1 MAITAAVN
9 DKKPFVKDFTR
20 VTRDIEASQ
29 KIHRESMTYLQGVV
43 RTLKRNKVAMIS
55 LGFIIFLLL
64 VAIFGPMIFPDYEK
78 QDLLHT
84 LQKPGAGH
92 ILGTDELGRDVLT
105 RLIRGTRVSLFI
117 GFAAETI
124 NLFIG
129 IIYGG
134 IAGFIGGK
142 VDTIMMRIVEVL
154 MSIPQTLVMILMLT
168 ILKRGVVTL
177 IFSLTITG
185 WIGLARLV
193 RGQVLAL
200 RENEYVVAAKV
211 LGASKKDIL
220 LGHLIPNAVGPI
232 IVNYTMSIPGAIGAE
247 AGLSYLGLGIS
258 VPEASWGNML
268 QFGASQF
275 PASLWLFFAPAVLFA
290 LAMLAFNLFGD
301 GLRDAL
307 DPKMRK

>member
-1 MAITAAVN
+1 MAVTAVL
-9 DKKPFVKDFTR
+9 KGEVKKDFTKIE
-20 VTRDIEASQ
+20 RDIEASQ
-29 KIHRESMTYLQGVV
+29 KIQRESLTYAQGVI
-43 RTLKRNKVAMIS
+43 RSLKANKVAMIS
-55 LGFIIFLLL
+55 LIFIIFLIL
-64 VAIFGPMIFPDYEK
+64 VAIFGPFLFPDYQK

-84 LQKPGAGH
+84 LQAPSKKH

-105 RLIRGTRVSLFI
+105 RLIRGTRVSLFV

-124 NLFIG
+124 NLVIG
-129 IIYGG
+129 VLYGG
-134 IAGFIGGK
+134 MAGFLGGK
-142 VDTIMMRIVEVL
+142 VDNFMMRVIDVL

-168 ILKRGVVTL
+168 VLKRGVGTL
-177 IFSLTITG
+177 ILSLTITG

-193 RGQVLAL
+193 RGQILSL
-200 RENEYVVAAKV
+200 RENEYVIAAKV
-211 LGASKKDIL
+211 LGASKKEIL
-220 LGHLIPNAVGPI
+220 LNHLIPNAIGPI

-247 AGLSYLGLGIS
+247 AGMSYLGLGIS

-290 LAMLAFNLFGD
+290 LSMLAFNLLGD

-307 DPKMRK
+307 DPKMRR